1 MTVSTFAERLKE
13 LALSVLVIP
22 GIAPPPGSVSIYVD
36 LVALVLLAIE
46 MILNHLRESS
56 SKPIYKHLTTDEL
69 LVTIVVAHRFR
80 GEDDA

>member
-1 MTVSTFAERLKE
+1 
-13 LALSVLVIP
+13 
-22 GIAPPPGSVSIYVD
+22 VSIYVD
-36 LVALVLLAIE
+36 LVALVLIAIE